1 MAAAFLSDLAGDLA
15 DDLDRDDHRQ
25 EEDPADNIKNC
36 FDKIENSV
44 HFFRVCRDYPPGS
57 GVVVDA
63 CFLKRG
69 CVSFWVN
76 AVRNLPAIGSNAGDH
91 VSC

>member
-15 DDLDRDDHRQ
+15 DDLDGDDHRQ
-25 EEDPADNIKNC
+25 EEDPGDNIKNC

-44 HFFRVCRDYPPGS
+44 HFFKLPGLPARLRF
-57 GVVVDA
+57 VVDA

-69 CVSFWVN
+69 CVSVWIN
-76 AVRNLPAIGSNAGDH
+76 AAGNLPAIGSDTGDH
-91 VSC
+91 ISC